1 MPRSGARAEAGYA
14 WAHLQRPG
22 LYIAIGLPAD
32 ANSLVVVLTI
42 RALMPRLR
50 AAAGEE
56 ARRRVLRLISELFS
70 AERTDQ
76 REPPGAL
83 STPDLA
89 ALDVGAR
96 GLPEFDIFDD
106 TYRTKSPPR
115 RSHVGKEIID
125 RIRWNNIAVDVDGVI
140 LFQDCCSVGPQ
151 NVSGRIK
158 SLAIHPV
165 EGNGVLAGAA
175 DGGVW
180 QTQDGGGT

>member
-1 MPRSGARAEAGYA
+1 LFCFDATSSEWQLVPRSGARAEAGYA

-56 ARRRVLRLISELFS
+56 ARRRVLRLISELLS

-83 STPDLA
+83 STPD
-89 ALDVGAR
+89 G
-96 GLPEFDIFDD
+96 
-106 TYRTKSPPR
+106 RT
-115 RSHVGKEIID
+115 
-125 RIRWNNIAVDVDGVI
+125 
-140 LFQDCCSVGPQ
+140 
-151 NVSGRIK
+151 
-158 SLAIHPV
+158 
-165 EGNGVLAGAA
+165 
-175 DGGVW
+175 
-180 QTQDGGGT
+180 